1 MRFLTRLALLGVA
14 TLTLM
19 SLATPLAGA
28 TPASYALTAAKYAV
42 ETASHDRPA
51 HVVTAA
57 DISNAFANPSLV
69 NGSPMLEGNLGELPG
84 QPRMIFLLSSTTYK
98 FTCVYFPNKINAT
111 PSIVACPSRAV
122 RIWQTAPEVLIAS
135 RQAVA
140 TAASHDLAVSGA
152 NVTRAAAAQKMP
164 LAKKPTFKAGRGGT
178 VEFAEKWTTGT
189 TTLTLDICV
198 LFPKTAYGIPVEV
211 NC

>member
-1 MRFLTRLALLGVA
+1 
-14 TLTLM
+14 M

-42 ETASHDRPA
+42 ETAYHDRRA
-51 HVVTAA
+51 HVVSAA

-69 NGSPMLEGNLGELPG
+69 NGSPMLEVNLGELPG
-84 QPRMIFLLSSTTYK
+84 QPRMILLFSSTTDK

-111 PSIVACPSRAV
+111 PSIVACS
-122 RIWQTAPEVLIAS
+122 S
-135 RQAVA
+135 
-140 TAASHDLAVSGA
+140 
-152 NVTRAAAAQKMP
+152 RAAAAQKVP
-164 LAKKPTFKAGRGGT
+164 LAKKPTFTADQGGT
-178 VEFAEKWTTGT
+178 VEFAAKWTAGT